1 LTVFQKQ
8 LLENESVNVARFKYG
23 INDAIP
29 HSRSGELLCPDNVID
44 EGIVRLLPISS
55 SADVFTG
62 HVGYRNLPPNL
73 ERRQKHILKYN

>member
-1 LTVFQKQ
+1 
-8 LLENESVNVARFKYG
+8 LENESVNVARFKYR

-29 HSRSGELLCPDNVID
+29 YSRSGELLCPDNVID

-62 HVGYRNLPPNL
+62 YVGYRRLPPNL
-73 ERRQKHILKYN
+73 

>member
-1 LTVFQKQ
+1 MTVFQKQ

-55 SADVFTG
+55 SSDVFTG
-62 HVGYRNLPPNL
+62 YVGYRSLPPNL
-73 ERRQKHILKYN
+73 EKLQKHLLKNN